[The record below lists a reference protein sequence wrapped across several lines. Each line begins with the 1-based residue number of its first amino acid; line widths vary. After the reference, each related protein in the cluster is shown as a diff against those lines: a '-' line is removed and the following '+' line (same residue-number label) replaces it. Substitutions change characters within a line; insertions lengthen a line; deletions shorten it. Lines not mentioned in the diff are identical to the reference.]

1 MKALYYKSEI
11 WFAVAWI
18 IAYCVLASIGDN
30 LSADIGVQKI
40 ITLPILILLSAILY
54 LFVRNNQ
61 LSEKYGLCKS
71 KIPASKMLFY
81 MPLLA
86 LLTVNLWYGFFVNV
100 SVSETVLYMLSMI
113 CVGFLEEL
121 IFRGFL
127 FCAMAENGV
136 KPAVIVSSV
145 TFGIG
150 HIVNLFNG
158 SGAELLPNLL
168 QVAYAMAAGFLF
180 VMIFYKTKSLIPCII
195 THGIFNALSAFANE
209 AAMTFQ
215 QRIISSLF
223 MVCVSVFYALYIMSM
238 IKPKEIDNSE
248 IV

>member
-30 LSADIGVQKI
+30 LSDDIGVQKI

-71 KIPASKMLFY
+71 KVPASKMLFY

-86 LLTVNLWYGFFVNV
+86 LLTVNLWYGFFVSV
-100 SVSETVLYMLSMI
+100 SVSETVLYMLSMT

-168 QVAYAMAAGFLF
+168 QVTYAMAAGFLF

-195 THGIFNALSAFANE
+195 THGVFNALSAFANE

-223 MVCVSVFYALYIMSM
+223 MVCVSVSYALYIMSM

>member
-54 LFVRNNQ
+54 LFFLKNQ
-61 LSEKYGLCKS
+61 LSEKYCLRKS

-113 CVGFLEEL
+113 CV
-121 IFRGFL
+121 
-127 FCAMAENGV
+127 
-136 KPAVIVSSV
+136 
-145 TFGIG
+145 
-150 HIVNLFNG
+150 
-158 SGAELLPNLL
+158 
-168 QVAYAMAAGFLF
+168 
-180 VMIFYKTKSLIPCII
+180 
-195 THGIFNALSAFANE
+195 
-209 AAMTFQ
+209 
-215 QRIISSLF
+215 
-223 MVCVSVFYALYIMSM
+223 
-238 IKPKEIDNSE
+238 
-248 IV
+248 